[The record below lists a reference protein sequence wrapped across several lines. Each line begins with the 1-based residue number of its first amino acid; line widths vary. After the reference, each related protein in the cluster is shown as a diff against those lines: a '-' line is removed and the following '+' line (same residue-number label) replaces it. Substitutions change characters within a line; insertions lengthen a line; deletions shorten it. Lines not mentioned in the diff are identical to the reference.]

1 MIRKYNFDDSLRV
14 SDNDINL
21 LINCLKDDD
30 HDRVYSRIEPMR
42 DKFKLFT
49 VYWYYLSCA
58 ALETGHYDV
67 GLEACDTF
75 FKVNRNL
82 FRDDYMLG
90 GVAMN
95 KAVMMKHDDANRDEL
110 VRCLEIAW
118 KNNSGYGDWRRDY
131 VLASLYAYVLHDKKS
146 AEKVI
151 RHAIASLES
160 QMNNLMSK
168 EDGALIDSVIGENL
182 WTCRR
187 FLEELNEDSFEY
199 DEDRLRRLC
208 AGELTS
214 SIEKLYYLGRMHS
227 KQLWEMMKSDVL
239 DIEMSTK
246 TSVGWK
252 GLKKNIDVKF
262 PLRWLLTGGVDVS
275 LSLYNG
281 SEKLCTIREET
292 SARIVDSGRTI
303 SATFLAAA
311 DNLDK
316 TDRIELRFGHGKYPV
331 TLMFASRAPYLDN
344 LKAEAP
350 GLLHSGALNGKFSSG
365 RLNEDLFLYEVSF
378 CGDVYRRDMSS
389 KELKQFAAGVPDS
402 NWEGYFRKVFPNL
415 VAYAQRIEVGRDG
428 VEAVEFADDG
438 TFVVK
443 YFNDSDVAIKPRV
456 SVFALNKF
464 GALVDR
470 ADDVWK
476 IKKLK
481 PASRDESKKF
491 KLISPSRVMY
501 VDVET
506 AK

>member
-1 MIRKYNFDDSLRV
+1 
-14 SDNDINL
+14 
-21 LINCLKDDD
+21 
-30 HDRVYSRIEPMR
+30 
-42 DKFKLFT
+42 
-49 VYWYYLSCA
+49 
-58 ALETGHYDV
+58 
-67 GLEACDTF
+67 
-75 FKVNRNL
+75 
-82 FRDDYMLG
+82 
-90 GVAMN
+90 
-95 KAVMMKHDDANRDEL
+95 MKHDDANRDEL

-160 QMNNLMSK
+160 QMNNLLSK
-168 EDGALIDSVIGENL
+168 EDGAMIDSVIGENL

-187 FLEELNEDSFEY
+187 FLEELNGDSFEY

-227 KQLWEMMKSDVL
+227 KQIWELMKSDVL

-281 SEKLCTIREET
+281 PERLCTIREEA

-316 TDRIELRFGHGKYPV
+316 TDRIELRFGHGEYPV
-331 TLMFASRAPYLDN
+331 TLMFASRTPYLDN
-344 LKAEAP
+344 QKAEAP
-350 GLLHSGALNGKFSSG
+350 GLLHSVALNGKFSSG
-365 RLNEDLFLYEVSF
+365 QLKEDLFLYEVSF
-378 CGDVYRRDMSS
+378 CQDVYRRDMSS
-389 KELKQFAAGVPDS
+389 KELKQFAAGMPDS
-402 NWEGYFRKVFPNL
+402 NWEGYFRKMFPNL

-438 TFVVK
+438 TFVIK
-443 YFNDSDVAIKPRV
+443 YFNDSDAAIKPRV

-476 IKKLK
+476 FKKLK
-481 PASRDESKKF
+481 PGSRDESKKF
-491 KLISPSRVMY
+491 NLVSPSRVKY